1 MFGDF
6 PPEHRDTIEAIAYQ
20 LHHMSQQALISP
32 PLSPDI
38 SSVSNSSM
46 CVNDFEDE
54 SVGLDGEDDEQMVLA
69 SDSD

>member
-6 PPEHRDTIEAIAYQ
+6 SPEHRDTIEAIAYQ

-32 PLSPDI
+32 PLSLDI

-54 SVGLDGEDDEQMVLA
+54 SGGLNDEDDVQMFLP

>member
-6 PPEHRDTIEAIAYQ
+6 SPEHRETVEAIAYQ

-32 PLSPDI
+32 PVSPDI
-38 SSVSNSSM
+38 SM

-54 SVGLDGEDDEQMVLA
+54 SVELNGEIDEPMFLP
-69 SDSD
+69 SDSDELFFPF